1 MLVEIYREI
10 DLDSEKRVER
20 DLEEGSCEMES
31 RLGEDKREKRE
42 GINGETTPVR

>member
-20 DLEEGSCEMES
+20 DLAERSCEMES
-31 RLGEDKREKRE
+31 RLGGEKRE
-42 GINGETTPVR
+42 ERRNQR